1 VLLRL
6 LTDKPLTMYDLNT
19 FLSDRKQMVSLE
31 QVYSSLRRVVD
42 PELHKD
48 IVSMGMIKDLSINGD
63 KVGFTLEL
71 TTPACPFNTEIEQ
84 DVRNTIA
91 ELGVAELDLKVTA
104 RVMEGRAISMD
115 ELLPGVKNILAVAS
129 GKGGVGKTTVSVNLA
144 ISLAKTGAK
153 VGLLDADI
161 YGPSVPLMFGLKD
174 APQVINNKI
183 EPIVSEG
190 VKIISMG
197 FFYEQSQQAGIYRG
211 PIVSGIVKQFLTDVN
226 WGDLDYLIIDL
237 PPGTGDAPL
246 TLAQT
251 IPITGIII
259 VTTPQDVAM
268 NVAVKAIGMFNK
280 LNVPIV
286 GVIENM
292 SYLECPHCE
301 NKIPIFGAGGGQ
313 KVSEKFNIPFIGQI
327 PLHPQIMVG
336 SDSGKPVTITAPAS
350 SNSMAFDKITRTV
363 AGRVSIIAEELK
375 EQAERDRQI
384 ELKQEEKIEG
394 RHDETVGRPTEDQR
408 TAAPPQPQDAT
419 QT

>member
-1 VLLRL
+1 MKKV
-6 LTDKPLTMYDLNT
+6 
-19 FLSDRKQMVSLE
+19 E
-31 QVYSSLRRVVD
+31 D

-48 IVSMGMIKDLSINGD
+48 IVSMGMIKDISINGD
-63 KVGFTLEL
+63 KVAFTLEL

-84 DVRNTIA
+84 EVREKIT
-91 ELGVAELDLKVTA
+91 ELGVKELDLKVTA
-104 RVMEGRAISMD
+104 RVMEGRAVSMD

-153 VGLLDADI
+153 VGLLDADV

-174 APQVINNKI
+174 APQVVNNKI
-183 EPIVSEG
+183 DPVISEG
-190 VKIISMG
+190 VKLISMG

-226 WGDLDYLIIDL
+226 WGELDYLIIDL

-292 SYLECPHCE
+292 SYLECPHC
-301 NKIPIFGAGGGQ
+301 NTRISIFGDGGGQ
-313 KVSEKFNIPFIGQI
+313 KVSNQFNIPFVGQI
-327 PLHPQIMVG
+327 PLHPQIMTG
-336 SDSGKPVTITAPAS
+336 SDLGQPVTISQPAS
-350 SNSMAFDKITRTV
+350 LQSVAFDKLARNI
-363 AGRVSIIAEELK
+363 AGRVSIIAAELNAQTDK
-375 EQAERDRQI
+375 DQGKIAEA
-384 ELKQEEKIEG
+384 
-394 RHDETVGRPTEDQR
+394 TATE
-408 TAAPPQPQDAT
+408 
-419 QT
+419 